1 MMTMRIKTF
10 IVSWLAT
17 ALIAASL
24 VAPARPRTPAQLPDS
39 RISSSEES
47 AASGLEA
54 GHPA

>member
-39 RISSSEES
+39 RISSPEES